1 MSTKKTTNNE
11 VTEPAMNQVPE
22 PGDGQE
28 TPQGTDGQGE
38 SRNDVRVYLGPTMHR
53 RAIVEASVYR
63 GGLNAHVT
71 GLIAKVPEIAAM
83 IVPLSEV
90 VAAKRR
96 IKEPGTT
103 EYGIY
108 RYLLTVRFD
117 ENGEV
122 RQ

>member
-1 MSTKKTTNNE
+1 MSKQKPTSE
-11 VTEPAMNQVPE
+11 VEEAPQVVSSGSGTGQTPPAADP
-22 PGDGQE
+22 
-28 TPQGTDGQGE
+28 
-38 SRNDVRVYLGPTMHR
+38 RADVRIYLGPTMHR

-63 GGLNAHVT
+63 GGLNAHVA
-71 GLIAKVPEIAAM
+71 GLVAKVPEIAAM

-122 RQ
+122 RA